1 MRVKMVN
8 ERTMKDLLS
17 RQGGEDNIFQRRRK
31 ATMRDA
37 CTLTTQK
44 GGRERAQQIGE
55 KLTYA
60 YYVTR
65 NLTREKKVH
74 HV

>member
-17 RQGGEDNIFQRRRK
+17 RQGGEDNTFHRGIQRRRK

-44 GGRERAQQIGE
+44 GGRERSYGRFFVRMNC
-55 KLTYA
+55 YG
-60 YYVTR
+60 
-65 NLTREKKVH
+65 N
-74 HV
+74 